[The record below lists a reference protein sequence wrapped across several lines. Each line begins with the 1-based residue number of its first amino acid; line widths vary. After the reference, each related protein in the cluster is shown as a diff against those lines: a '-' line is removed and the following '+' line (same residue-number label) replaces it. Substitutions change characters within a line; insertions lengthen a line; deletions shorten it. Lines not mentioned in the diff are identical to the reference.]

1 MTNSMKKNRP
11 MWFQALWVI
20 LGILYFPVFL
30 ASWLLNVVSRALLAF
45 SYYGMLDYLRGKN
58 VFKSLFQ
65 WNSVL

>member
-1 MTNSMKKNRP
+1 MTNNMKKNRS
-11 MWFQALWVI
+11 MWFQVLWVI
-20 LGILYFPVFL
+20 LGILYIPLFL
-30 ASWLLNVVSRALLAF
+30 ASWLLNVVSRAFLAL

>member
-1 MTNSMKKNRP
+1 
-11 MWFQALWVI
+11 MWFQVLWVI
-20 LGILYFPVFL
+20 LGILYIPIFL
-30 ASWLLNVVSRALLAF
+30 ASWLLNVVSRALLAL

>member
-1 MTNSMKKNRP
+1 MTNNMKKNRP
-11 MWFQALWVI
+11 MWFQVLWVI
-20 LGILYFPVFL
+20 LGILYIPIFL
-30 ASWLLNVVSRALLAF
+30 ASWLLNVVSRALLAL

>member
-1 MTNSMKKNRP
+1 
-11 MWFQALWVI
+11 MWFQVLWVI
-20 LGILYFPVFL
+20 LGILYFPIFL
-30 ASWLLNVVSRALLAF
+30 ASWLLNVVSRALLAL

>member
-1 MTNSMKKNRP
+1 MTNNMKKNRP
-11 MWFQALWVI
+11 MWFQVLWVI
-20 LGILYFPVFL
+20 LGILYIPIFL
-30 ASWLLNVVSRALLAF
+30 ASWLLNVVSRTFLAI

>member
-1 MTNSMKKNRP
+1 
-11 MWFQALWVI
+11 MWFQVLWVI
-20 LGILYFPVFL
+20 LGILYIPIFL
-30 ASWLLNVVSRALLAF
+30 ASWLLNVISRAFLAL